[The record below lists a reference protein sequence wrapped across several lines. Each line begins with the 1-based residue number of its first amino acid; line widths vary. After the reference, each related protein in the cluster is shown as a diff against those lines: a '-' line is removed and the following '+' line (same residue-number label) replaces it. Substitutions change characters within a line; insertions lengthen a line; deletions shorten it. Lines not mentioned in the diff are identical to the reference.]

1 MRQRRLWRS
10 LGSGVRE
17 RLPGD
22 GLEAGVASGA
32 MEDWLEPCLDAEE
45 MRATDRWAIQ
55 DQGVPSLQLMEAAG
69 RAVAEATAEAAGSSR
84 AVIVCGKGNNG
95 GDGLVAARTLREMGF
110 EVEALLLAPGDQL
123 SDDAKANLQ
132 RFDGARAVD
141 PGEVASA
148 IDGAGVVVDA
158 IFGTG
163 FAGTP
168 RDPAASAIEAMN
180 DADAPVVATDV
191 ASGVNAATGE
201 VEGHAVAADV
211 TVTFHAPKVGHWVA
225 PGKEHTG
232 ELRVAPIGIPD
243 GAPIDPKA
251 GLIDPRVLE
260 RVSARAPGSTK
271 FTSGQVVII
280 GGSRGLT
287 GAVCL
292 AALGAVRAGA
302 GYATVAVPA
311 DLESIFEV
319 KLTEVMSLGCASRD
333 GRLRPAAS
341 EQVVSATERAACV
354 VLGSGMGREQ
364 GTQRLVRELTERIE
378 APLVIDADGL
388 NAYAGRIDSLADRKG
403 PFVLTPHAG
412 EMGRLLDRDSKEI
425 DAKRVESAKEAASRS
440 GGIVLLKGDDSIVTD
455 GEHIAVNSIS
465 SPQLAT
471 AGTGDVLSGVIAAL
485 IARGL
490 DPFAGACAAVVAHSR
505 AGRVAGERVG
515 HDSVIAGD
523 VIDSIPAG
531 LAL

>member
-1 MRQRRLWRS
+1 
-10 LGSGVRE
+10 
-17 RLPGD
+17 
-22 GLEAGVASGA
+22 

-45 MRATDRWAIQ
+45 MRLIDRWAIKER
-55 DQGVPSLQLMEAAG
+55 GVPSLQLMEAAG
-69 RAVAEATAEAAGSSR
+69 RAVAEAAAEVARSAR
-84 AVIVCGKGNNG
+84 ASIVCGKGNNG
-95 GDGLVAARTLREMGF
+95 GDGLVAARVLREMGF
-110 EVEALLLAPGDQL
+110 DVEALLLAPGDQL
-123 SDDAKANLQ
+123 SDDASANLE
-132 RFDGARAVD
+132 RFDGARHVE
-141 PGEVASA
+141 PGSVPAS

-163 FAGTP
+163 FAGSP
-168 RDPAASAIEAMN
+168 RDPSAGAIDAMN
-180 DADAPVVATDV
+180 EAGAPVVATDI
-191 ASGVNAATGE
+191 ASGVNASTGE
-201 VEGHAVAADV
+201 VEGKAVAADV
-211 TVTFHAPKVGHWVA
+211 TVTLHAPKLGHWIA

-243 GAPIDPKA
+243 GAPSEPKA
-251 GLIDPRVLE
+251 GLIHPRVLE
-260 RVSARAPGSTK
+260 LLPHRAAGSTK
-271 FTSGQVVII
+271 FSSGQVVII

-292 AALGAVRAGA
+292 AAMGAIRAGA

-311 DLESIFEV
+311 DLERIFEI
-319 KLTEVMSLGCASRD
+319 KLTEVLSIGCASRD

-341 EQVVSATERAACV
+341 QQILEATRRAACV
-354 VLGSGMGREQ
+354 VLGSGMAREQ
-364 GTQRLVRELTERIE
+364 GTQRLARELTERIE

-388 NAYAGRIDSLADRKG
+388 NAYAGRIEALAQRKR

-412 EMGRLLDRDSKEI
+412 EMGRLLDRASKEI
-425 DAKRVESAKEAASRS
+425 DARRAESAREAARLS

-455 GEHIAVNSIS
+455 GERLAVNRVS

-471 AGTGDVLSGVIAAL
+471 AGTGDVLSGMIAAL

-490 DPFAGACAAVVAHSR
+490 EPFAGTCAAALAHSR
-505 AGRVAGERVG
+505 AGRVAGGRVG

>member
-1 MRQRRLWRS
+1 
-10 LGSGVRE
+10 
-17 RLPGD
+17 
-22 GLEAGVASGA
+22 
-32 MEDWLEPCLDAEE
+32 MEDWLEPCLDADE

-55 DQGVPSLQLMEAAG
+55 DRGVPSLQLMETAG
-69 RAVAEATAEAAGSSR
+69 RAVAEAAADVARSSR
-84 AVIVCGKGNNG
+84 AAVICGKGNNG
-95 GDGLVAARTLREMGF
+95 GDGLVAARFLREMGF

-123 SDDAKANLQ
+123 SDDAKANLD
-132 RFDGARAVD
+132 RFDGARQVES
-141 PGEVASA
+141 GEIGSA

-163 FAGTP
+163 FAGSP

-180 DADAPVVATDV
+180 EADAPVVATDV
-191 ASGVNAATGE
+191 ASGVNASSGE
-201 VEGHAVAADV
+201 VEGKAVAADV
-211 TVTFHAPKVGHWVA
+211 TVTFHAPKLGHWIA

-243 GAPIDPKA
+243 GAPGDPKA

-260 RVSARAPGSTK
+260 LAPPRAPGSTK
-271 FTSGQVVII
+271 FTSGQVVIV

-292 AALGAVRAGA
+292 AALGAIRAGA

-311 DLESIFEV
+311 DLESIFEI

-341 EQVVSATERAACV
+341 EQILGATERAACV

-364 GTQRLVRELTERIE
+364 GTQRLARELTERIE

-388 NAYAGRIDSLADRKG
+388 NAHAGRIDGLAERKA
-403 PFVLTPHAG
+403 PLVLTPHAG

-425 DAKRVESAKEAASRS
+425 DARRAETVKEAARRCR
-440 GGIVLLKGDDSIVTD
+440 GIVLLKGDDTIVSD
-455 GEHIAVNSIS
+455 GERLAVNRVS

-471 AGTGDVLSGVIAAL
+471 AGTGDVLSGMIAAL
-485 IARGL
+485 IARTME
-490 DPFAGACAAVVAHSR
+490 PFAATCAAVVAHSR
-505 AGRVAGERVG
+505 AGRAAGGRVG